1 MKSTLYILSKSVFL
15 RPIRLKGLLRF
26 EFLIICFLFALCSRV
41 SAQTSTQTS
50 TQTSAPS
57 QHKSSATVSLE
68 DLTWPELVEK
78 IKDGFTTVIV
88 PTGGTEQ
95 GGPHMALGKHNFI
108 VQHSALRIA
117 VDVKHVLVAPPIPF
131 VPEGEFDKPSG
142 NFLYPGTINIS
153 EDTFAKTL
161 IDVCTSLHLSGF
173 KLIVL
178 MADHGQSMPIQELVA
193 QNLTQAWKPM
203 GVRVVNL
210 SAYYDARLEAAV
222 LKRAGIAQGDWG
234 DHAGVADTSELW
246 FVRPQALRIS
256 QLKTDKVQGY
266 QDAGAS
272 GKPELSSAELGRE
285 MMDLR
290 VKAGVQQLNTF
301 IKDVN

>member
-26 EFLIICFLFALCSRV
+26 EFLIICFLLAPCSRA
-41 SAQTSTQTS
+41 SAQTSA
-50 TQTSAPS
+50 QTSAPS
-57 QHKSSATVSLE
+57 QHNLTATVSLE

-78 IKDGFTTVIV
+78 IKEGFTTVIV

-95 GGPHMALGKHNFI
+95 SGPHMTLGKHNFI

-117 VDVKHVLVAPPIPF
+117 GDVQRVLVAPVLPF
-131 VPEGEFDKPSG
+131 VPEGELDKPSG

-266 QDAGAS
+266 KDAGAS
-272 GKPELSSAELGRE
+272 GKPERSSSELGRE

-290 VKAGVQQLNTF
+290 VRAGAQQLEAF
-301 IKDVN
+301 IKGVN